1 MNFEKA
7 KPVLKIP
14 IELGHPEHSLSE
26 HGEKSNSLNEGA
38 EVDQEEHED
47 GGEDRNEHDEF
58 HIAWEVCPGPEE
70 LRIKIGENS
79 GLSLLNNQ
87 VLLHVR
93 IVI

>member
-14 IELGHPEHSLSE
+14 IELGHPEHGLSE
-26 HGEKSNSLNEGA
+26 HCQETNRLNEGA
-38 EVDQEEHED
+38 EVNQEEHED
-47 GGEDRNEHDEF
+47 GGEDRDEHDKLD
-58 HIAWEVCPGPEE
+58 IAWKVGPGPEE